1 MPGRLEVLAFLQETA
16 ARMRQIASEQRQLSI
31 AAELRLI
38 ADEIANEASRL
49 EVELMQAG
57 LLDAGLGHGPMRPS

>member
-49 EVELMQAG
+49 EAELMQAG